1 MLLHLNCV
9 SLALSSMQH
18 SRSQPAMN
26 HTDTAFV
33 HCPYCGEEIEIVVDG
48 SIDHQQYVE
57 DCSVCCRPIV
67 LTVVAEDG
75 EVTSV
80 DARSEDD

>member
-1 MLLHLNCV
+1 MPDRRTHRETT
-9 SLALSSMQH
+9 M
-18 SRSQPAMN
+18 P

-33 HCPYCGEEIEIVVDG
+33 QCPYCGEEIEIVVDG
-48 SIDHQQYVE
+48 SVDHQQYVE

-67 LTVVAEDG
+67 FTVVTEDG
-75 EVTSV
+75 EVVSV